1 MIYTLTLNPSVDY
14 IMELDQFTKGGLN
27 RAAKENALP
36 GGKGINVSRVLHV
49 LGVKSTALGFAG
61 GFTGEYI
68 KRFLSE
74 ENIHADFV
82 EVEDMSRINVK
93 VKADDETEINGNGP
107 AVNEEQLHQLLNQI
121 STLTND
127 DTLVL
132 AGSIPASVPKSFYQE
147 AAALCEKKG
156 VRIVIDAEKKL
167 IEPVLSFKP
176 FLIKPNH
183 HELGD
188 MFGVVI
194 ETIEEAIHYGKKLK
208 ERGAQNVIISM
219 AEKGALLLTGED
231 IYQASVPSGELKSS
245 VGAGDSTVAGF
256 LAGLSNGL
264 SVEDSFRLGTAAG
277 SATAFSI
284 GLCEAEKVNE
294 LYKQIEIRET

>member
-27 RAAKENALP
+27 RSTEENALP
-36 GGKGINVSRVLHV
+36 GGKGINVSRVLHI

-68 KRFLSE
+68 KQFLRK
-74 ENIHADFV
+74 ENIETDFV
-82 EVEDMSRINVK
+82 QVDEMSRINVK
-93 VKADDETEINGNGP
+93 IKSEDETEINGNGP
-107 AVNEEQLHQLLNQI
+107 SIYKQQLDQLKNII
-121 STLTND
+121 SNLSEG

-147 AAALCEKKG
+147 AAEICRERGA
-156 VRIVIDAEKKL
+156 RIVIDAEKDL
-167 IEPVLSFKP
+167 IQPVLELKP

-183 HELGD
+183 HELGE
-188 MFGVVI
+188 MFDTVI
-194 ETIEEAIHYGKKLK
+194 DSVEEAIHYGKKLK
-208 ERGAQNVIISM
+208 EQGIENVIVSM
-219 AEKGALLLTGED
+219 ADKGALLLNGED
-231 IYQASVPSGELKSS
+231 VYYAVVPKGDLKSS

-256 LAGLSNGL
+256 LSGLSNGL
-264 SVEDSFRLGTAAG
+264 SLEDSFRLGTAAG

-294 LYKQIEIRET
+294 LYNRIEISKT

>member
-27 RAAKENALP
+27 RSAKENALP

-68 KRFLSE
+68 KQFLRE
-74 ENIHADFV
+74 ENIDTDFV
-82 EVEDMSRINVK
+82 EVEEMSRINVK
-93 VKADDETEINGNGP
+93 VKCDDETEINGNGP
-107 AVNEEQLHQLLNQI
+107 SINKGQLHQLLSQI
-121 STLTND
+121 SNLSKD

-147 AAALCEKKG
+147 AAALCEERG
-156 VRIVIDAEKKL
+156 ARIVIDAEKNL
-167 IEPVLSFKP
+167 IEPVLSLKP

-183 HELGD
+183 HELGE

-194 ETIEEAIHYGKKLK
+194 ESVDEAIHYGRKLK
-208 ERGAQNVIISM
+208 EEGAENVIVSM

-231 IYQASVPSGELKSS
+231 VHYASVPKGELKSS

-264 SVEDSFRLGTAAG
+264 SLEDSFRLGTAAG

-284 GLCEAEKVNE
+284 GLCKAEKVNE
-294 LYKQIEIRET
+294 LYKQIEIKKR